1 MADSAATSERDIRF
15 LSPRTGS
22 SAHLIARA
30 ALSLPRVRSRSR
42 RRLVVLAAV
51 AGLVA
56 IGLAYGALV
65 VAGGGSKPR
74 LKLDARPGGTAA
86 LDGDWGVATAS
97 VVGYSVREKLPNAPA
112 PHDAVGRTNAVRGT
126 LAVRARALS
135 NLNVTANLSTLR
147 SDRAERDSVLLTEG
161 PEFARYPDA
170 RFRLTGP
177 IALTGLPEKVGRFR
191 AAGDPTPP
199 RATRHVRIR
208 FQAALHGTTLEVA
221 GAVRIR
227 FTDYGFETPKRPI
240 VSIRPTGEIEFRLVF
255 TRAAA

>member
-1 MADSAATSERDIRF
+1 M
-15 LSPRTGS
+15 
-22 SAHLIARA
+22 
-30 ALSLPRVRSRSR
+30 RSR
-42 RRLVVLAAV
+42 RRLAW
-51 AGLVA
+51 LVA
-56 IGLAYGALV
+56 AGCIAAIAIAYGVFV

-86 LDGDWGVATAS
+86 LDGDWRVATAS
-97 VVGYSVREKLPNAPA
+97 VVGYRVREKLANLPA

-135 NLNVTANLSTLR
+135 NLDVTANLSTLR

-177 IALTGLPEKVGRFR
+177 IALTGLPEKVGRFT
-191 AAGDPTPP
+191 AAGDLTLH
-199 RATRHVRIR
+199 RVTRHVRIR
-208 FQAALHGTTLEVA
+208 FQAAVHGTTLEVA

>member
-1 MADSAATSERDIRF
+1 MR
-15 LSPRTGS
+15 P
-22 SAHLIARA
+22 
-30 ALSLPRVRSRSR
+30 R
-42 RRLVVLAAV
+42 RRLVVLAA
-51 AGLVA
+51 AGCLAA
-56 IGLAYGALV
+56 IAIAYGVFV
-65 VAGGGSKPR
+65 VAGDGSKPR

-86 LDGDWGVATAS
+86 LDGAWRVATAAS
-97 VVGYSVREKLPNAPA
+97 VVGYRVREKLANLPA

-135 NLNVTANLSTLR
+135 NLDVTADLSTLR

-177 IALTGLPEKVGRFR
+177 IPLTGLPEKVGRFT
-191 AAGDPTPP
+191 AAGDLTLH
-199 RATRHVRIR
+199 RVTRHVRIP
-208 FQAALHGTTLEVA
+208 FQAAVLGTTLEVA

-227 FTDYGFETPKRPI
+227 FTDYGFEAPKRPI